1 MAKMVDHARRV
12 LAHQQAQTEG
22 GEADEAEL
30 PEALPADPAFLAP
43 LASSYTIRKR
53 VTVPVLPFPVGAT
66 YVFRILEAVR
76 TSKVDDAK
84 FGPAQVCQI
93 ESPRGEV
100 RVLIVTK
107 VLATALAREYPD
119 DSYVGGWFQVTKLPA
134 REDKRYAD
142 YSITEID
149 PPVLTEAAA

>member
-1 MAKMVDHARRV
+1 MRRIPGFV
-12 LAHQQAQTEG
+12 LILLSASTLSLGACLYKFSG
-22 GEADEAEL
+22 GGL
-30 PEALPADPAFLAP
+30 PKN
-43 LASSYTIRKR
+43 IR
-53 VTVPVLPFPVGAT
+53 TVAVLPFPVGAT

-93 ESPRGEV
+93 ESPSGEV

-119 DSYVGGWFQVTKLPA
+119 DSYVGGWFEVTKLPP
-134 REDKRYAD
+134 RSDKRYAD

>member
-66 YVFRILEAVR
+66 YVFRILEAVHVQGGR
-76 TSKVDDAK
+76 REIRPRPGMPDRVAK
-84 FGPAQVCQI
+84 GR
-93 ESPRGEV
+93 SPR
-100 RVLIVTK
+100 
-107 VLATALAREYPD
+107 PD
-119 DSYVGGWFQVTKLPA
+119 RDEGAGDGACPRIPRRLVCRRMVSG
-134 REDKRYAD
+134 D
-142 YSITEID
+142 
-149 PPVLTEAAA
+149 EAAGSRGQAVCRLQHHGD